1 MTPESFAVEFE
12 LGLGSLRHE
21 IRGHDGSDCGLST
34 SRNAI
39 GPMAPQTV
47 FLDRLRPLAR
57 VQSKRLNAAKLML
70 IERAF
75 EWDSNSRQ
83 RRGPGSGHAQVPRRL

>member
-1 MTPESFAVEFE
+1 MTNLPWLEVCLARWAFSDDPESFAGELE

-21 IRGHDGSDCGLST
+21 IRGHDGSDCRLST

-47 FLDRLRPLAR
+47 FLNRLRPLAR
-57 VQSKRLNAAKLML
+57 VQVEAA
-70 IERAF
+70 ER
-75 EWDSNSRQ
+75 S
-83 RRGPGSGHAQVPRRL
+83 